1 MNGTGSDFTYTS
13 SLPLTGLTV
22 SCSRRLRLRRQIA
35 RIIASQGGLVGK
47 VEVEVEAGTWSL
59 EKFQATGDAA
69 ADQASTARP
78 DPRSAV
84 YGVLSAR

>member
-1 MNGTGSDFTYTS
+1 M
-13 SLPLTGLTV
+13 
-22 SCSRRLRLRRQIA
+22 
-35 RIIASQGGLVGK
+35 
-47 VEVEVEAGTWSL
+47 EAGTWSL